1 MNFMFGLGPILNLS
15 NYVYANMPKSETL
28 PLPIVVV
35 KGFSI
40 CISNVQ
46 SLAGRILVE
55 IGCSGVIVIIIK
67 LMIKV

>member
-1 MNFMFGLGPILNLS
+1 
-15 NYVYANMPKSETL
+15 MPKSETL